1 MTEIIGV
8 DHSKPILDRVISR
21 LQEKGVIYQ
30 GHDGSDHK
38 FIGMGNKRLATL
50 TIPQLDYTPTN
61 EQADELYS
69 NWINDVERQLR
80 NPGKVDNERP

>member
-1 MTEIIGV
+1 MSELTGF
-8 DHSKPILDRVISR
+8 DHSQAILDKVRTR
-21 LQEKGVIYQ
+21 LLEKGVVYQ
-30 GHDGSDHK
+30 GQDGREHL
-38 FIGMGNKRLATL
+38 FEGMANKRWATL

-80 NPGKVDNERP
+80 NPGKVEGKDE